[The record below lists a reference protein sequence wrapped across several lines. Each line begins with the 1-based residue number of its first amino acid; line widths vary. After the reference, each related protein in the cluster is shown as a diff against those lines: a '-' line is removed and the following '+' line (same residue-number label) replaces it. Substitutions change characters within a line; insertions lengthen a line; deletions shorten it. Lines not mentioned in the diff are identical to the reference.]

1 MELKNF
7 IKNFAEQFETIDVS
21 ELQADTEFKA
31 LEEWS
36 SLIALSI
43 IAMIDEEYGVEV
55 KGSDIRNAQTIEELF
70 KIVLERK
77 Q

>member
-1 MELKNF
+1 MELKVF
-7 IKNFAEQFETIDVS
+7 IKNFAEQFETIDAS
-21 ELQADTEFKA
+21 DLQANTEFKA

-36 SLIALSI
+36 SLSALSI
-43 IAMIDEEYGVEV
+43 IAMIDEEYGVAI
-55 KGSDIRNAQTIEELF
+55 KGSDIRNTKTIEELF